1 MWKWT
6 DQHRRSLCNQNLLP
20 SWLVG
25 GVGERRGARIVPFG
39 IGRRWDNDG
48 VDVLAGFDDAGVT
61 LSFVIPS
68 RLTGASSER
77 GEGAAGLEKRPGDG
91 FLATSGFRRR
101 ATSSL
106 MRGV

>member
-1 MWKWT
+1 M
-6 DQHRRSLCNQNLLP
+6 
-20 SWLVG
+20 
-25 GVGERRGARIVPFG
+25 PFG

-68 RLTGASSER
+68 RLTGTSSER